1 MADLKETIE
10 ILIEKMKKYRS
21 LYERNEMATR
31 GQIIEPILKGLGW
44 NIENPEEIQPNV
56 SFEEGVPDYS
66 LLKNDKNIL
75 FIEAKKLAIDI
86 EQKGVI
92 RQLAKYC
99 FGEGMKYGVLT
110 NGAIWLLFR
119 AFQEGTTIAER
130 IIWKTDIENDEVT
143 ATIRRLNTISR
154 ENITDIDNLIKK
166 LQILDEIWHSLLDEP
181 KDLIKGFI
189 PVFEILIKEGYPQ
202 YEFDQTEIEDFIKER
217 VKELISPTEESIIE
231 TISGVESTENVV
243 FNPRKMK
250 IGSDTYE
257 IRNSYDILVNTAE
270 WLIKKAKLRK
280 ENCPI
285 VSGHKRNLVN
295 IQPKHRYEDNF
306 RAPKRL
312 SNGLYIETHYSTTSC
327 ITNARKL
334 LERCGYSKNILELKN

>member
-1 MADLKETIE
+1 MDDLKEIIE

-44 NIENPEEIQPNV
+44 NIENPEEIQPNI

-86 EQKGVI
+86 EQKKVI

-110 NGAIWLLFR
+110 NGVIWLLFR
-119 AFQEGTTIAER
+119 SFQEGTTMAER
-130 IIWKTDIENDEVT
+130 IVWKTDIENDEIT
-143 ATIRRLNTISR
+143 ATTRRLNTISK
-154 ENITDIDNLIKK
+154 ENINDIDNLIKK

-181 KDLIKGFI
+181 KDLVKGFTPI
-189 PVFEILIKEGYPQ
+189 FETLIKEGYPQ
-202 YEFDQTEIEDFIKER
+202 YEFDQTEIEDFIEER
-217 VKELISPTEESIIE
+217 VKELISPTEESTIE
-231 TISGVESTENVV
+231 TIPDVGSIENVV

-250 IGSDTYE
+250 IGSDSYE

-270 WLIKKAKLRK
+270 WLIKKVKLRK

-295 IQPKHRYEDNF
+295 TQPKHRYGDGF
-306 RAPKRL
+306 RAPKKL
-312 SNGLYIETHYSTTSC
+312 SNGLYIETHYSTASC
-327 ITNARKL
+327 ISNARKL
-334 LERCGYSKNILELKN
+334 LEKCGYSKNILELKS